1 MRVSVRAIGL
11 RSRIYVSDS
20 VSCTESEDSSSRDA
34 STTSASLRCDS
45 PMLRNCMRPRVLI
58 VDDEAPARERL
69 RSLLTELDQ
78 VDVIGEADTGEE
90 AVLRAA
96 ELAPDVVL
104 LDVRMPGIDGI
115 EAAKHMNVLEQP
127 PAVIFTTAFDEY
139 AMKAFDAQ
147 AVGYLLK
154 PIRKEKLA
162 AALAHAS
169 RLTQPLL
176 QKIAETRSHIAVRYR
191 EGLRLIPVEDVQY
204 FFAEQKYT
212 TVKHLKG
219 EDLIEDSLRSLEDEF
234 GSAFVRAHRNAL
246 VSVRYLE
253 GIERNSDGQYFVRLR
268 GCEAPLQ
275 VSRRMA
281 SELRERFRI

>member
-1 MRVSVRAIGL
+1 MK
-11 RSRIYVSDS
+11 
-20 VSCTESEDSSSRDA
+20 
-34 STTSASLRCDS
+34 
-45 PMLRNCMRPRVLI
+45 PRVLI

-69 RSLLTELDQ
+69 RSLLAEIDET
-78 VDVIGEADTGEE
+78 DVIGEAATGEQ
-90 AVLRAA
+90 ALQRTV
-96 ELAPDVVL
+96 ELAPDIVL

-115 EAAKHMNVLEQP
+115 EAARHMNLLEQP
-127 PAVIFTTAFDEY
+127 PAVIFTTAYDEY
-139 AMKAFDAQ
+139 AMEAFDAH

-162 AALAHAS
+162 AALARAS
-169 RLTQPLL
+169 RLTRPQL
-176 QKIAETRSHIAVRYR
+176 QEVGGKAQSQRSHIAVKHRD
-191 EGLRLIPVEDVQY
+191 GLKLIPLEDVQF

-212 TVKHLKG
+212 TVRHVKG
-219 EDLIEDSLRSLEDEF
+219 EDLIEDSLRALEDEF
-234 GSAFVRAHRNAL
+234 GAAFVRIHRNAL

-253 GIERNSDGQYFVRLR
+253 KIERNTDGQYFVRLR

>member
-1 MRVSVRAIGL
+1 M
-11 RSRIYVSDS
+11 
-20 VSCTESEDSSSRDA
+20 
-34 STTSASLRCDS
+34 
-45 PMLRNCMRPRVLI
+45 LI

-69 RSLLTELDQ
+69 RSLLLELDQ
-78 VDVIGEADTGEE
+78 ADIVGEAMTGEQ
-90 AVLRAA
+90 AILRAA
-96 ELAPDVVL
+96 ELVPDVVL

-115 EAAKHMNVLEQP
+115 EAARHMNVLEQP

-169 RLTQPLL
+169 RLTRPQI
-176 QKIAETRSHIAVRYR
+176 QKLGAETEARSHIAAKHR
-191 EGLRLIPVEDVQY
+191 EGLRLIPLDEVQF

-212 TVKHLKG
+212 TVRHLKG
-219 EDLIEDSLRSLEDEF
+219 EDLIEDSLRALEEEF
-234 GSAFVRAHRNAL
+234 GSRFVRVHRNAL

-253 GIERNSDGQYFVRLR
+253 GIERSAERAVFCEIARLPGTAAGQPSY
-268 GCEAPLQ
+268 GE
-275 VSRRMA
+275 
-281 SELRERFRI
+281 

>member
-1 MRVSVRAIGL
+1 MKL
-11 RSRIYVSDS
+11 
-20 VSCTESEDSSSRDA
+20 
-34 STTSASLRCDS
+34 
-45 PMLRNCMRPRVLI
+45 RVLI

-69 RSLLTELDQ
+69 RSLLAELDEA
-78 VDVIGEADTGEE
+78 DVVGEAVTGEQ
-90 AVLRAA
+90 AVQRTV
-96 ELAPDVVL
+96 ELVPDVVL

-115 EAAKHMNVLEQP
+115 EAARHMNVLEQP

-139 AMKAFDAQ
+139 AMKAFDAH

-162 AALAHAS
+162 AALAHAN
-169 RLTQPLL
+169 RLTRPQL
-176 QKIAETRSHIAVRYR
+176 QTLGNKTEARSHIAARHR
-191 EGLRLIPVEDVQY
+191 EGLRLIPLDEVQF

-212 TVKHLKG
+212 TVRHLKG

-234 GSAFVRAHRNAL
+234 GSAFVRIHRNAL

-253 GIERNSDGQYFVRLR
+253 GIDRNGDGQYFVRLR